1 MVFSLAEVFLLERKP
16 VESLGFTHRA
26 GLHQLHTL
34 HGAVGFVPGVL
45 AEISE
50 DLSRLLDAL
59 KIPDRYNSPGIVGAD
74 AERHGVT
81 FQEGKAAWALGPFG
95 DSHHCGAPPDIRHSG
110 PAPLRW
116 RMFRS
121 LQRGLRGGR
130 AHRAGWVPRHSI

>member
-1 MVFSLAEVFLLERKP
+1 MGVPSVAGEFLSEGKP
-16 VESLGFTHRA
+16 VEALGFSQRA

-50 DLSRLLDAL
+50 DLPRLLDGL

-81 FQEGKAAWALGPFG
+81 FQEGKAAWALGPDG
-95 DSHHCGAPPDIRHSG
+95 E
-110 PAPLRW
+110 
-116 RMFRS
+116 
-121 LQRGLRGGR
+121 
-130 AHRAGWVPRHSI
+130 

>member
-1 MVFSLAEVFLLERKP
+1 MRVWPSVGGEFLSERKP
-16 VESLGFTHRA
+16 VEALGFSQRA

-50 DLSRLLDAL
+50 DLSRLIDAL

-74 AERHGVT
+74 AECHGVT

-95 DSHHCGAPPDIRHSG
+95 KSHHRGALPTSAT
-110 PAPLRW
+110 PARLC
-116 RMFRS
+116 S
-121 LQRGLRGGR
+121 DGE
-130 AHRAGWVPRHSI
+130 